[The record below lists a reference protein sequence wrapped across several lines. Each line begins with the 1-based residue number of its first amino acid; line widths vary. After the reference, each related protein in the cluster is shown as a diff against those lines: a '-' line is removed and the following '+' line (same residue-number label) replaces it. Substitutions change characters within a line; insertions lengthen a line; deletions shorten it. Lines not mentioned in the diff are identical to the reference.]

1 VTRLALAYLFKRPVQ
16 LLAVL
21 GVAVGL
27 IALLS
32 VLAVMNGLI
41 DMNRAS
47 IRGPL
52 SDLLLIPAVSEQ
64 LPRWQDY
71 SAALA
76 EVDEIEA
83 FAPHLVAYAMF
94 SQKGSEVMLSS
105 TRRQQSSGIQVVGI
119 DPEAEARVN
128 DFAANLAAALV
139 HPAADPADPFHVPN
153 TLFAPPGVVVSD
165 DFMKLL
171 TVSYREPHMPVMKL
185 GALPAVLPPAG
196 EELLPHNTEV
206 QVAATYAGRDFRAAL
221 DRVYMRRTGRDSL
234 HYDLLGSKAADFTEV
249 LIRLREG
256 VGYEQGRR
264 AVIAALAAAGLPP
277 LGGDGGG
284 SLETWE
290 ERSVS
295 LLSAI
300 ENERRIV
307 TLVLFF
313 IVVVAAFGLFT
324 TISALV
330 REKIRDLGVL
340 AAVGFSPQR
349 RGLLLFTTGAVA
361 SALGCILGYFGASW
375 LVANRVMVEDW
386 TYEHFDVRVFDP
398 KLYVVDSLPAQW
410 DTGMALWLTFA
421 TFAVGLLFTAIP
433 ALRAALL
440 SPVKALRYE

>member
-1 VTRLALAYLFKRPVQ
+1 MARLALSYLFKRPVQ

-27 IALLS
+27 MALLS

-52 SDLLLIPAVSEQ
+52 SDLLLIPAVTTE
-64 LPRWQDY
+64 LPRWKDY
-71 SAALA
+71 QTALA
-76 EVDEIEA
+76 DVDEIQA

-94 SQKGSEVMLSS
+94 SQDYAKVANKY
-105 TRRQQSSGIQVVGI
+105 SGIQIIGI
-119 DPEAEARVN
+119 DPELEMQVN
-128 DFAANLAAALV
+128 DFGQNLADGKVIPIDGLEALK
-139 HPAADPADPFHVPN
+139 DPFSVGDDI
-153 TLFAPPGVVVSD
+153 FAPPGVVVSD

-171 TVSYREPHMPVMKL
+171 GGFSDRRTPVMKL
-185 GALPAVLPPAG
+185 GSLPAILPPAG
-196 EELLPHNTEV
+196 EELRPHNTEV

-221 DRVYMRRTGRDSL
+221 DRVYMRRTGRNSL
-234 HYDLLGSKAADFTEV
+234 HYDLLGSKAADFTEI
-249 LIRLREG
+249 LIQLKEG
-256 VGYEQGRR
+256 VSHEQGKS
-264 AVIAALAAAGLPP
+264 AVLAALANAKLPSV
-277 LGGDGGG
+277 GGDQGG
-284 SLETWE
+284 SLQTWE
-290 ERSVS
+290 ERSGS

-340 AAVGFSPQR
+340 AAIGFSPLR
-349 RGLLLFTTGAVA
+349 RGLLLLSTGAIA
-361 SALGCILGYFGASW
+361 SALGCVLGYAGASY
-375 LVANRVMVEDW
+375 LVANRVAIEDW
-386 TYEHFDVRVFDP
+386 VYGNFQVRVFDP
-398 KLYVVDSLPAQW
+398 NLYVVDSLPAQW
-410 DTGMALWLTFA
+410 DSEKALGLTLA
-421 TFAVGLLFTAIP
+421 TFLVGILFTAVP
-433 ALRAALL
+433 AIRAALF

>member
-1 VTRLALAYLFKRPVQ
+1 MARLALSYLFKRPVQ

-27 IALLS
+27 MALLS

-52 SDLLLIPAVSEQ
+52 SDLLLIPAVTAE

-71 SAALA
+71 ESALT
-76 EVDEIEA
+76 EVPEIAA

-94 SQKGSEVMLSS
+94 SQRYSQAS
-105 TRRQQSSGIQVVGI
+105 TQYSGIQIIGI
-119 DPEAEARVN
+119 DPELESQVN
-128 DFAANLAAALV
+128 DFALNLADASKY
-139 HPAADPADPFHVPN
+139 PAADLKNPFHVEEDI
-153 TLFAPPGVVVSD
+153 FAPPGVIVSD
-165 DFMKLL
+165 EFLRLL
-171 TVSYREPHMPVMKL
+171 NTPLDGKRMPVLQL
-185 GALPAVLPPAG
+185 GALPAVLPAAG
-196 EELLPHNTEV
+196 QELQPHNTEV
-206 QVAATYAGRDFRAAL
+206 QVAATYAARDFRTAL

-234 HYDLLGSKAADFTEV
+234 HYDLLGSKAADFTEILIQLQPGVSFDQGKAAV
-249 LIRLREG
+249 L
-256 VGYEQGRR
+256 
-264 AVIAALAAAGLPP
+264 AALAAADLPSV
-277 LGGDGGG
+277 GGSRGG

-300 ENERRIV
+300 ENERRIT
-307 TLVLFF
+307 TLILFF

-340 AAVGFSPQR
+340 AAIGFSPAR
-349 RGLLLFTTGAVA
+349 RGMLLFSTGAIA
-361 SALGCILGYFGASW
+361 SGLGCVLGYFGAKG
-375 LVANRVMVEDW
+375 LVANRKAVEDW
-386 TYEHFDVRVFDP
+386 VFENFHLRVFDP
-398 KLYVVDSLPAQW
+398 NLYVVDSLPAQW
-410 DTGMALWLTFA
+410 DSDSALQLTAA
-421 TFAVGLLFTAIP
+421 TFAIGLLFTAIP
-433 ALRAALL
+433 AIRAALF

>member
-1 VTRLALAYLFKRPVQ
+1 MARLALSYLFKRPVQ

-27 IALLS
+27 MALLS

-52 SDLLLIPAVSEQ
+52 SDLLFIPAVSAE
-64 LPRWQDY
+64 LPRWKDY
-71 SAALA
+71 EAALA
-76 EVDEIEA
+76 DVDEIEA
-83 FAPHLVAYAMF
+83 YAPHLVAYAMF
-94 SQKGSEVMLSS
+94 SQDYAKVANKY
-105 TRRQQSSGIQVVGI
+105 SGIQIIGI
-119 DPEAEARVN
+119 DPELESKVN
-128 DFAANLAAALV
+128 DFAANLADGV
-139 HPAADPADPFHVPN
+139 VIPVNQIDDPFAVGDDI
-153 TLFAPPGVVVSD
+153 FAPPGVLVSD

-171 TVSYREPHMPVMKL
+171 GPSSKYGNPVMQL
-185 GALPAVLPPAG
+185 GSLPAILPPAG
-196 EELLPHNTEV
+196 EELRPHNTEV
-206 QVAATYAGRDFRAAL
+206 QVSASYAGRDFRAAL
-221 DRVYMRRTGRDSL
+221 DRVYMRRTGRNSL

-249 LIRLREG
+249 LIQLKEG
-256 VGYEQGRR
+256 VSYEQGKA
-264 AVIAALAAAGLPP
+264 AVLAAIATAKLPSI
-277 LGGDGGG
+277 GGDQGG
-284 SLETWE
+284 SLQTWE
-290 ERSVS
+290 ERSGS

-340 AAVGFSPQR
+340 AAIGFSPLR
-349 RGLLLFTTGAVA
+349 RGMLLLTTGSVA
-361 SALGCILGYFGASW
+361 SALGCLLGYFGASA
-375 LVANRVMVEDW
+375 LVANRVVIEDW
-386 TYEHFDVRVFDP
+386 VFENFQVRVFDP

-410 DTGMALWLTFA
+410 DSEKALGLTLA
-421 TFAVGLLFTAIP
+421 TFLVGVLFTAVP
-433 ALRAALL
+433 AIRAALF